1 MNAGSAP
8 VGVFVGLATLD
19 VIHRV
24 SRRPGADEKVTAV
37 RQDIAAGGPATNAA
51 VTYAA
56 LGGRAR
62 LVTALGAAP
71 PAALITDELASR
83 GVQVVD
89 VDPDSVTPPAV
100 SAIAVDDATGARSVV
115 SVDAAGRSVRP
126 PSPGEWERLLT
137 GAGVLLLDGHHALL
151 AVSAALAAVAAGVPV
166 VLDAGRW
173 KPVMAELIP
182 LADDVICSAEFRWPG
197 TADPASSAAAIRAV
211 TTPRSAGTA
220 HDGDSFTRAVAVT
233 QGAGPVLWWQGTSS
247 GEVPVPAVRAVDTLG
262 AGDAFHG
269 AYAYRRAED
278 GSFADRLA
286 GAARV
291 AALRVRTV
299 GPRDW
304 LSTLHPAQTPN
315 PLPSTGQPR
324 TAQA

>member
-1 MNAGSAP
+1 MNAASGP
-8 VGVFVGLATLD
+8 LGVFVGLATLD

-24 SRRPGADEKVTAV
+24 PRRPGADEKVTAV

-62 LVTALGAAP
+62 LVTALGADRL
-71 PAALITDELASR
+71 ALVIADELASL

-89 VDPDSVTPPAV
+89 VDPDAPTPPAV
-100 SAIAVDDATGARSVV
+100 SAIAVDDATGARSVT
-115 SVDAAGRSVRP
+115 SVDATGRSVTP
-126 PSPGEWERLLT
+126 PSPGEWERHLA
-137 GAGVLLLDGHHALL
+137 GADVLLLDGHHAEL
-151 AVSAALAAVAAGVPV
+151 AVSAARAAAAAGVPV

-182 LADDVICSAEFRWPG
+182 LADDVICSAEFRRPG
-197 TADPASSAAAIRAV
+197 STDAASSAASILTV
-211 TTPRSAGTA
+211 PGPPTA
-220 HDGDSFTRAVAVT
+220 RAVAVT

-269 AYAYRRAED
+269 AYVHLRSVRD
-278 GSFADRLA
+278 FSFSDRLA
-286 GAARV
+286 GAAQV

-304 LSTLHPAQTPN
+304 LSALRADPPANT
-315 PLPSTGQPR
+315 R
-324 TAQA
+324 T